1 MKKLGKGLLMSLF
14 LLTNTALFAQEA
26 QMADTLRSEGKI
38 YVVVAVILVIFF
50 GLIGFL
56 IYTDRKVSSLEKRVN
71 DLK

>member
-1 MKKLGKGLLMSLF
+1 MKSISKNLLMGLLLLMSQ
-14 LLTNTALFAQEA
+14 TLFAQEA

-38 YVVVAVILVIFF
+38 YVVVAIILVIFF

-71 DLK
+71 ELN